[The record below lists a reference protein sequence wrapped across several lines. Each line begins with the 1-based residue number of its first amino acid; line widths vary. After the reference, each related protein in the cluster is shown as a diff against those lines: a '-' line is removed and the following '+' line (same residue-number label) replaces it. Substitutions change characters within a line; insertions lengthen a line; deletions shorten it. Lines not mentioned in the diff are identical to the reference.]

1 MAKKPAP
8 APKKPAAKKYP
19 SAKAG
24 SYRAPV
30 DTTGMDPEMMETMG
44 IKRKKVK

>member
-1 MAKKPAP
+1 MAAPKKKPAP
-8 APKKPAAKKYP
+8 PPKKYP

-30 DTTGMDPEMMETMG
+30 DTTGMDAEMMTTLG
-44 IKRKKVK
+44 IKRKKSK